1 MPDIYVSEKH
11 EKKKEADKGG
21 KKTGG
26 GISRDSLK
34 DEKVATSSLASFM
47 PFPKRISVEI
57 QDEEE
62 KIILLVRKHWITNL
76 GWMVLVAVMI
86 LAPLLLGRLPFL
98 ELMPL
103 RFQFMSLIL
112 WYLLTTAVAL
122 EGFLS
127 WFFDAFVITDE
138 RIIDIDF
145 YNLIY
150 KNITATKIDNIEDVT
165 YTVSGALPSMLNYGT
180 VLVQTAG
187 AGIRLTPGDT
197 KPSIEIRDTPK
208 PAKVARLINE
218 LILEEEQ
225 EKLEGRVR

>member
-1 MPDIYVSEKH
+1 MPDIYVSEEH
-11 EKKKEADKGG
+11 EKNKVAKGG
-21 KKTGG
+21 KKTGT
-26 GISRDSLK
+26 GISRQALK
-34 DEKVATSSLASFM
+34 GEKTASSALAAFM

-76 GWMVLVAVMI
+76 GWMGLVAVMI

-145 YNLIY
+145 KNLIY

-187 AGIRLTPGDT
+187 AGIRISPEDATA
-197 KPSIEIRDTPK
+197 SIEIRDTPK